1 MLRLTLAR
9 EAHWLDL
16 PMGVRLLVEPLSTAL
31 MVAARTDP
39 ELRALP
45 SGSPDDA
52 VAVAFAKA
60 IATRAIT
67 AWEGVGDE
75 SGSVLPV
82 SPEGIAAL
90 LDLWPMFERFQTDYV
105 ARGLEIDAE
114 KNVSAPLPSGP
125 SAGASATA
133 RPAKAAART
142 ARRS

>member
-1 MLRLTLAR
+1 
-9 EAHWLDL
+9 
-16 PMGVRLLVEPLSTAL
+16 

-45 SGSPDDA
+45 PGSPDDA

-75 SGSVLPV
+75 SGAALPV
-82 SPEGIAAL
+82 SPDGIAAL
-90 LDLWPMFERFQTDYV
+90 LDLWPMFERFQTEYV

-114 KNVSAPLPSGP
+114 KNVFAPLPSGP

-133 RPAKAAART
+133 RPAKGAART

>member
-16 PMGVRLLVEPLSTAL
+16 PMDVRLLVEPLSTAL

-75 SGSVLPV
+75 AGVPLPV

-90 LDLWPMFERFQTDYV
+90 LDLWPMFERFQTEYV

-114 KNVSAPLPSGP
+114 KNVSAPLPSGS

-133 RPAKAAART
+133 RPVKGAART

>member
-16 PMGVRLLVEPLSTAL
+16 PMGARLLVEPLSTAL

-39 ELRALP
+39 ALRALP
-45 SGSPDDA
+45 PGSPDDA

-75 SGSVLPV
+75 TGVPLPV

-114 KNVSAPLPSGP
+114 KNVFAPLPSGS
-125 SAGASATA
+125 SAGASTTA
-133 RPAKAAART
+133 RPVKAAART